1 MSPQVESPISG
12 SCRVCLELH
21 VSVPLWRRC
30 YVPTPLSLPQL
41 MGFQQIARRMPRIHG
56 RIYMLR
62 APPIESF
69 LMPRPV
75 QQPAKARLGNPR
87 VTGKEQFYTPPEVAD
102 RILRN
107 VEKRIGNL
115 SERVLLEPAG
125 GTGAFIEAAKS
136 HGLTKVM
143 SFDIEPHHKKIALGD
158 FLDQEIDKHGLLTIT
173 NPPFGRNNSLSIP
186 FFNKAAQVSDLIV
199 FIVPRSWRK
208 WSVQNRLDQNF
219 HLVRDD
225 DLTINYV
232 DVNGQDSNTKDR
244 LRTCVQYWERKS
256 KLRPIVKVKDMGI
269 IERTT
274 PELAD
279 AAMTLFGYN
288 CGKLTTDFE
297 RRKVTTQMYLNFKH
311 PRAKKAIENSDFSKF
326 YMNTA
331 YTEALSLPEINY
343 VLNEYIYGDPMVQ
356 LLS

>member
-1 MSPQVESPISG
+1 
-12 SCRVCLELH
+12 
-21 VSVPLWRRC
+21 
-30 YVPTPLSLPQL
+30 
-41 MGFQQIARRMPRIHG
+41 
-56 RIYMLR
+56 MLR
-62 APPIESF
+62 APTIESF
-69 LMPRPV
+69 LMPASDPKLKKV
-75 QQPAKARLGNPR
+75 RLGNPR
-87 VTGKEQFYTPPEVAD
+87 ITGKEQFYTPPVVAD
-102 RILRN
+102 QVIQN
-107 VEKRIGNL
+107 VKKRIGPL
-115 SERVLLEPAG
+115 TGRILLEPAG
-125 GTGAFIEAAKS
+125 GTGAFIDAAKA
-136 HGLTKVM
+136 HGLVKVV
-143 SFDIEPHHKKIALGD
+143 SFDIEPHHKKIELGD
-158 FLDQEIDKHGLLTIT
+158 FLAQELNQSGLLTIT

-186 FFNKAAQVSDLIV
+186 FFNKAAEVSDLIV

-208 WSVQNRLDQNF
+208 WSVQNRLNQNF

-232 DVNGQDSNTKDR
+232 DVNGQDAHAKDR

-297 RRKVTTQMYLNFKH
+297 RRKVTTQMYLKFKH
-311 PRAKKAIENSDFSKF
+311 PKARKAIENSDFSKF

-331 YTEALSLPEINY
+331 YTEALSMPEINY
-343 VLNEYIYGDPMVQ
+343 VLNEYVYGDPMVQ
-356 LLS
+356 LL

>member
-1 MSPQVESPISG
+1 
-12 SCRVCLELH
+12 
-21 VSVPLWRRC
+21 
-30 YVPTPLSLPQL
+30 
-41 MGFQQIARRMPRIHG
+41 
-56 RIYMLR
+56 MLR

-69 LMPRPV
+69 LMPASDPLLS
-75 QQPAKARLGNPR
+75 KSRLGNPR
-87 VTGKEQFYTPPEVAD
+87 VTGKEQFYTPPEVAEQVM
-102 RILRN
+102 RN
-107 VEKRIGNL
+107 VKKRIGDL
-115 SERVLLEPAG
+115 SQLTLLEPAG
-125 GTGAFIEAAKS
+125 GTGAFIDAAAAQ
-136 HGLTKVM
+136 GLKKVI
-143 SFDIEPHHKKIALGD
+143 SYDIEPHHKKIVLGD
-158 FLDQEIDKHGLLTIT
+158 FLDQEISKTGLLTIT

-232 DVNGQDSNTKDR
+232 DVNGHDAHAKNR

-256 KLRPIVKVKDMGI
+256 KLRPIIKVTDMGI

-288 CGKLTTDFE
+288 CGKLSTDFE
-297 RRKVTTQMYLNFKH
+297 RRKVTTQMYLKFNH
-311 PRAKKAIENSDFSKF
+311 PRAKKAIEKSDFSKF
-326 YMNTA
+326 FMNTA

>member
-1 MSPQVESPISG
+1 
-12 SCRVCLELH
+12 
-21 VSVPLWRRC
+21 
-30 YVPTPLSLPQL
+30 
-41 MGFQQIARRMPRIHG
+41 
-56 RIYMLR
+56 
-62 APPIESF
+62 
-69 LMPRPV
+69 MPRPIP
-75 QQPAKARLGNPR
+75 QLTKAKLGNPR

-102 RILRN
+102 RIFRN
-107 VEKRIGNL
+107 VQKRIGDL
-115 SERVLLEPAG
+115 SGQVFLEPAG
-125 GTGAFIEAAKS
+125 GTGVFIDAAKT
-136 HGLTKVM
+136 HGITKVI
-143 SFDIEPHHKKIALGD
+143 SFDIEPHHKKIVLGD
-158 FLDQEIDKHGLLTIT
+158 FLEQEINKQGLLTVT

-186 FFNKAAQVSDLIV
+186 FFNKAAQVSNLIV

-225 DLTINYV
+225 DLIINYV
-232 DVNGQDSNTKDR
+232 DVNGDDSHAKDR

-269 IERTT
+269 IERTS

-288 CGKLTTDFE
+288 CGKLNMDFE
-297 RRKVTTQMYLNFKH
+297 RHKVTTQMYLNFKH
-311 PRAKKAIENSDFSKF
+311 QLAKKAIENSDFSKF

-356 LLS
+356 LLT

>member
-1 MSPQVESPISG
+1 
-12 SCRVCLELH
+12 
-21 VSVPLWRRC
+21 
-30 YVPTPLSLPQL
+30 
-41 MGFQQIARRMPRIHG
+41 
-56 RIYMLR
+56 MLR
-62 APPIESF
+62 TPPTESF

-75 QQPAKARLGNPR
+75 PQVTKARLGNPR

-102 RILRN
+102 GILQN
-107 VEKRIGNL
+107 VAERVGNL
-115 SERVLLEPAG
+115 SGQVLLEPAG

-136 HGLTKVM
+136 HGLTKVI
-143 SFDIEPHHKKIALGD
+143 SFDIEPHHKKIVLGD
-158 FLDQEIDKHGLLTIT
+158 FLNQVIDEDSLLTIT

-225 DLTINYV
+225 ELTINYV
-232 DVNGQDSNTKDR
+232 DVNGQDSHAKDR

-256 KLRPIVKVKDMGI
+256 TLRPIVKVKDMGI

-331 YTEALSLPEINY
+331 YTEALSMPEINY
-343 VLNEYIYGDPMVQ
+343 VLNEYIYGDPMVE

>member
-1 MSPQVESPISG
+1 
-12 SCRVCLELH
+12 
-21 VSVPLWRRC
+21 
-30 YVPTPLSLPQL
+30 

-62 APPIESF
+62 APPTESF

-232 DVNGQDSNTKDR
+232 DVNGQDSNAKDR

-356 LLS
+356 LLSY

>member
-1 MSPQVESPISG
+1 
-12 SCRVCLELH
+12 
-21 VSVPLWRRC
+21 
-30 YVPTPLSLPQL
+30 
-41 MGFQQIARRMPRIHG
+41 
-56 RIYMLR
+56 MLR

-69 LMPRPV
+69 LMPASIPQLDKV
-75 QQPAKARLGNPR
+75 RLGNPR

-102 RILRN
+102 RVMQN
-107 VEKRIGNL
+107 VKKRVGDLTGRI
-115 SERVLLEPAG
+115 LLEPAG
-125 GTGAFIEAAKS
+125 GTGAFIVAAKA
-136 HGLTKVM
+136 HGLTKVI
-143 SFDIEPHHKKIALGD
+143 SFDIEPHHKKISLGD
-158 FLDQEIDKHGLLTIT
+158 FLEQDIEQTGLLTIT

-225 DLTINYV
+225 NLTINYV
-232 DVNGQDSNTKDR
+232 DVNGQDAHAKDR

-269 IERTT
+269 IERTS

-297 RRKVTTQMYLNFKH
+297 RKKVTTQMYLKLKH
-311 PRAKKAIENSDFSKF
+311 PKAKKAIENSDFSKF

-343 VLNEYIYGDPMVQ
+343 VLNEYIFGDPMVQ

>member
-1 MSPQVESPISG
+1 
-12 SCRVCLELH
+12 
-21 VSVPLWRRC
+21 
-30 YVPTPLSLPQL
+30 

-62 APPIESF
+62 APPTESF

-75 QQPAKARLGNPR
+75 QQPARARLGNPR

-232 DVNGQDSNTKDR
+232 DVNGQDSNAKDR

>member
-1 MSPQVESPISG
+1 V
-12 SCRVCLELH
+12 
-21 VSVPLWRRC
+21 
-30 YVPTPLSLPQL
+30 
-41 MGFQQIARRMPRIHG
+41 
-56 RIYMLR
+56 
-62 APPIESF
+62 
-69 LMPRPV
+69 
-75 QQPAKARLGNPR
+75 K
-87 VTGKEQFYTPPEVAD
+87 
-102 RILRN
+102 
-107 VEKRIGNL
+107 KRIGNL
-115 SERVLLEPAG
+115 SGRILLEPAG
-125 GTGAFIEAAKS
+125 GTGAFIDAAKA
-136 HGLTKVM
+136 HGLKKVI
-143 SFDIEPHHKKIALGD
+143 SFDIEPHHQKITLGD
-158 FLDQEIDKHGLLTIT
+158 FLDQEINQKGLLTVT

-199 FIVPRSWRK
+199 FVVPRSWRK

-232 DVNGQDSNTKDR
+232 DVNGHDAHAKDR
-244 LRTCVQYWERKS
+244 LRTCVQYWERKT

-297 RRKVTTQMYLNFKH
+297 RKKVTTQMYLKFNH

-326 YMNTA
+326 FMNTA

-343 VLNEYIYGDPMVQ
+343 VLNEYVYGDPMVQ

>member
-1 MSPQVESPISG
+1 
-12 SCRVCLELH
+12 
-21 VSVPLWRRC
+21 
-30 YVPTPLSLPQL
+30 
-41 MGFQQIARRMPRIHG
+41 
-56 RIYMLR
+56 MLR

-69 LMPRPV
+69 LMPASDPHLN
-75 QQPAKARLGNPR
+75 KARLGNPR
-87 VTGKEQFYTPPEVAD
+87 VTGKEQFYTPPEIAD
-102 RILRN
+102 QVIRN
-107 VEKRIGNL
+107 VKKRIGDL
-115 SERVLLEPAG
+115 SKRTLLEPAG
-125 GTGAFIEAAKS
+125 GTGAFIDAAATQ
-136 HGLTKVM
+136 GLKNVI
-143 SFDIEPHHKKIALGD
+143 SFDIEPHHKKITMGD
-158 FLDQEIDKHGLLTIT
+158 FLDQEITKTGLLTIT

-232 DVNGQDSNTKDR
+232 DVNGQDAHAKDR
-244 LRTCVQYWERKS
+244 LRTCVQYWERKT

-269 IERTT
+269 IQRTT

-288 CGKLTTDFE
+288 CGKLSLDFE
-297 RRKVTTQMYLNFKH
+297 RRKITTQMYLKFNH

-326 YMNTA
+326 FMNTA

-356 LLS
+356 LLN

>member
-1 MSPQVESPISG
+1 MPTET
-12 SCRVCLELH
+12 L
-21 VSVPLWRRC
+21 
-30 YVPTPLSLPQL
+30 PTP
-41 MGFQQIARRMPRIHG
+41 
-56 RIYMLR
+56 
-62 APPIESF
+62 
-69 LMPRPV
+69 
-75 QQPAKARLGNPR
+75 KLGNTR
-87 VTGKEQFYTPPEVAD
+87 VTGKEQYYTPKPLALELVAQ
-102 RILRN
+102 I
-107 VEKRIGNL
+107 ET
-115 SERVLLEPAG
+115 VLGPLAGKTVLEPAG
-125 GTGAFIEAAKS
+125 GTGAFIEAVQS
-136 HGLTKVM
+136 VGVTKVI
-143 SFDIEPHHKKIALGD
+143 SFDIEPLHELVSVGD
-158 FLDQEIDKHGLLTIT
+158 FLDQEITEQNLIT
-173 NPPFGRNNSLSIP
+173 VSNPPFGRNNSLSIP
-186 FFNKAAQVSDLIV
+186 FFNHAAKVSDAIC

-232 DVNGQDSNTKDR
+232 DVNGQDAHAKDR

-288 CGKLTTDFE
+288 CGKLSTDFE
-297 RRKVTTQMYLNFKH
+297 RRKVSTQMYLKFKH
-311 PRAKKAIENSDFSKF
+311 PKAKKAIENSDFSKF

-356 LLS
+356 LL

>member
-1 MSPQVESPISG
+1 
-12 SCRVCLELH
+12 
-21 VSVPLWRRC
+21 
-30 YVPTPLSLPQL
+30 
-41 MGFQQIARRMPRIHG
+41 
-56 RIYMLR
+56 MLR
-62 APPIESF
+62 APTIESF
-69 LMPRPV
+69 LMSASNP
-75 QQPAKARLGNPR
+75 QLKKARLGNPR

-102 RILRN
+102 RVMQN
-107 VEKRIGNL
+107 VKKRVGDLTGRI
-115 SERVLLEPAG
+115 LLEPAG
-125 GTGAFIEAAKS
+125 GTGAFIVAAKA
-136 HGLTKVM
+136 HGLTKVI
-143 SFDIEPHHKKIALGD
+143 SFDIEPHHKKISLGD
-158 FLDQEIDKHGLLTIT
+158 FLEQDIEQTGLLTIT

-225 DLTINYV
+225 NLTINYV
-232 DVNGQDSNTKDR
+232 DVNGQDAHAKDR

-269 IERTT
+269 IERTS

-297 RRKVTTQMYLNFKH
+297 RKKVTTQMYLKLKH
-311 PRAKKAIENSDFSKF
+311 PKAKKAIENSDFSKF

>member
-1 MSPQVESPISG
+1 
-12 SCRVCLELH
+12 
-21 VSVPLWRRC
+21 
-30 YVPTPLSLPQL
+30 
-41 MGFQQIARRMPRIHG
+41 
-56 RIYMLR
+56 MLR
-62 APPIESF
+62 ALPIESF
-69 LMPRPV
+69 LMPASIPQLDKV
-75 QQPAKARLGNPR
+75 RLGNPR

-102 RILRN
+102 RVMQN
-107 VEKRIGNL
+107 VKKRVGDLTGRI
-115 SERVLLEPAG
+115 LLEPAG
-125 GTGAFIEAAKS
+125 GTGAFIVAAKA
-136 HGLTKVM
+136 HGLTKVI
-143 SFDIEPHHKKIALGD
+143 SFDIEPHHKKISLGD
-158 FLDQEIDKHGLLTIT
+158 FLEQDIEQTGLLTIT

-225 DLTINYV
+225 NLTINYV
-232 DVNGQDSNTKDR
+232 DVNGQDAHAKDR

-269 IERTT
+269 IERTS

-297 RRKVTTQMYLNFKH
+297 RKKVTTQMYLKLKH
-311 PRAKKAIENSDFSKF
+311 PKAKKAIENSDFSKF

-343 VLNEYIYGDPMVQ
+343 VLNEYIFGDPMVQ